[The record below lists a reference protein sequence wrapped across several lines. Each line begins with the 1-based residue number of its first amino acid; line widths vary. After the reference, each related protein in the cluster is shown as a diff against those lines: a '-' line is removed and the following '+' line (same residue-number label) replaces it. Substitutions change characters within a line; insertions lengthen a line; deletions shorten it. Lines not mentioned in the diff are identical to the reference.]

1 VKKSGLCL
9 AWCAFLAAALVTSP
23 ARATNT
29 SESWGI
35 GATDIDYAFNFH
47 GLGAGKSAHH
57 IATEMLYGYGINGWF
72 NAYMGLGL
80 EGNTDFLI
88 TGTSP
93 FMGVFATVVNT
104 DHFDMDLWVSFRS
117 VVESGEFHLA
127 PGLELNFN
135 ADPNMQTWG
144 LYMRVASTLGPSVS
158 ADARPEAAASL
169 DLDVGAY
176 TRLGRPH
183 RLLLEYRTS
192 LGPFLDD
199 NETRVDHG
207 SIVLGYNVIL
217 SKRVEILSHII
228 TTTPQDDRP
237 WSVGM
242 QVGFIATLPS
252 VPEVALSRQ

>member
-144 LYMRVASTLGPSVS
+144 LYMRVASTLGP
-158 ADARPEAAASL
+158 
-169 DLDVGAY
+169 
-176 TRLGRPH
+176 
-183 RLLLEYRTS
+183 
-192 LGPFLDD
+192 FLDD
-199 NETRVDHG
+199 NETRLDHG
-207 SIVLGYNVIL
+207 SIVLGDNVIL